1 MANPIKPN
9 NWDDLTV
16 RITSSIA
23 MVAIGAVG
31 VVAGGIWFQMMV
43 VFVAAIMIWELWK
56 MIAPHRDTAAALLAA
71 ATTAILSAMLT
82 DAGSPWFLFLV
93 VPISGALVLKKL
105 RFTFLMYA
113 LMTLVASYAL
123 VQFRDDFG
131 ALWIIWLLLVVIASD
146 VLGYFAGRTFG
157 GPKFWPA
164 ISPKKTWSGTA
175 AGWIG
180 AGGIGMIFA
189 ISTDAG
195 MILVPLSMLLSF
207 AGQMGDIAESAIKR
221 RTGIKDSSTLIP
233 GHGGVLDRFDALL
246 GVAFVMFI
254 AVNIMNLSGVAF

>member
-1 MANPIKPN
+1 MANSIKPN
-9 NWDDLTV
+9 NWDDLTL

-23 MVAIGAVG
+23 MVVIGAVG
-31 VVAGGIWFQMMV
+31 VIAGGIWFQMMV

-71 ATTAILSAMLT
+71 ATAAILSAMLT
-82 DAGSPWFLFLV
+82 DAGAPWLLFLL
-93 VPISGALVLKKL
+93 VPIGGALILRKL
-105 RFTFLMYA
+105 RFTFLLYA

-123 VQFRDDFG
+123 VQFRHDFG
-131 ALWIIWLLLVVIASD
+131 ALWMIWLLLVVIASD

-164 ISPKKTWSGTA
+164 ISPKKTWSGTV
-175 AGWIG
+175 AGWVG
-180 AGGIGMIFA
+180 AGVIGLIFA
-189 ISTDAG
+189 LSTDAG